1 MRSIMPS
8 GEDMTVRPATVA
20 DAPAVASVHVQTW
33 RAAYRGLVPDS
44 VLDELS
50 VSARTSM
57 WERSIPRGGVWVG
70 LVDDV
75 VAGFVAVGPSREP
88 DAAFELYAIY
98 VLPSAWGTSLGYE
111 LARAAL
117 GDEQDVV
124 LWVFDENPRARR
136 FYERLGFRADGTV
149 KTETVGG
156 AELKEIRYRFTGV
169 AE

>member
-1 MRSIMPS
+1 
-8 GEDMTVRPATVA
+8 MTVRPAVVA

-44 VLDELS
+44 VLDGLS
-50 VSARTSM
+50 VAARTSN
-57 WERSIPRGGVWVG
+57 WESAIPRGGVWVG

-88 DAAFELYAIY
+88 DAEFELYAIY

-156 AELKEIRYRFTGV
+156 ADLKEIRYRFTG
-169 AE
+169 AGE

>member
-1 MRSIMPS
+1 MSSIMPL
-8 GEDMTVRPATVA
+8 GEDMTVRPAVVA
-20 DAPAVASVHVQTW
+20 DAPAVAAVHVQTW
-33 RAAYRGLVPDS
+33 QAAYRGLVPDS

-50 VSARTSM
+50 VEARTSM
-57 WERSIPRGGVWVG
+57 WERGIPRGGVWVG
-70 LVDDV
+70 LVDSA

-98 VLPSAWGTSLGYE
+98 VLPSAWDTGLGHE

-117 GDEQDVV
+117 EGQQDVV

-149 KTETVGG
+149 KTETIGG
-156 AELKEIRYRFTGV
+156 AELKEIRYRLTAV
-169 AE
+169 AG

>member
-1 MRSIMPS
+1 MSSIMPL
-8 GEDMTVRPATVA
+8 GEDMTVRPAVVA
-20 DAPAVASVHVQTW
+20 DAPAVAAVHVQTW
-33 RAAYRGLVPDS
+33 QTAYRGLVPDS

-50 VSARTSM
+50 VEARTSM
-57 WERSIPRGGVWVG
+57 WERGIPRGGVWVG
-70 LVDDV
+70 LFDSA

-98 VLPSAWGTSLGYE
+98 VLPSAWDTGLGYE

-117 GDEQDVV
+117 EGQQDVV

-149 KTETVGG
+149 RTETIGG
-156 AELKEIRYRFTGV
+156 AELKEIRYRLTAV
-169 AE
+169 AG